1 MTTKV
6 DGTNPSTVSYT
17 PEQIAQWGRM
27 VIYQASVSLYRQHR
41 RWTRDELGSMQ
52 DIRASASTKNLRIP
66 WDSYN
71 DVEWHLLLDTV
82 LSNEAACVI
91 EALYFRDQSQ
101 RQAAHACGMSQSTVH
116 RIHRRALATLRR
128 ALS

>member
-1 MTTKV
+1 MAEKFNGQNLPAT
-6 DGTNPSTVSYT
+6 PYT

-27 VIYQASVSLYRQHR
+27 VIYQVSVSLYRQHR

-52 DIRASASTKNLRIP
+52 DIRVSASTQNLRVP
-66 WDSYN
+66 GDSYN

-116 RIHRRALATLRR
+116 RIHRRALGTLRR
-128 ALS
+128 VLS